1 MKKLK
6 KIIHVIG
13 SPEKG
18 FQQVTQ
24 EAHFLIMACIVVT
37 SKIVLLVAR
46 FDLFREYCEAL
57 TYQYMYSMKDLFN
70 LNLTNVQIEKIVSYS
85 QYQSLRST
93 FLNSIVMYFLE

>member
-24 EAHFLIMACIVVT
+24 EAHFLIMACIV
-37 SKIVLLVAR
+37 LV
-46 FDLFREYCEAL
+46 
-57 TYQYMYSMKDLFN
+57 K
-70 LNLTNVQIEKIVSYS
+70 
-85 QYQSLRST
+85 
-93 FLNSIVMYFLE
+93 